1 MFLSIVIDKNII
13 FAKNNRVMTKDFIK
27 TLISE
32 YQNLI
37 PTIELVER
45 NYQFEANLN
54 YVLVGLR
61 RAGKSYL
68 LYQQMHRLI
77 QEGHNIKEFL
87 YFNFEDDRIN
97 SLALEDLDLIKTC
110 YEEMYDY
117 RPIFFLDEI
126 QLIDRWEKF
135 TRRLADQKY
144 RVYVTG
150 SNAKMLSSE
159 IATTLGGRYMVK
171 EVYPFSFGE
180 FLRFL
185 KIDVRKP
192 NVLYVE
198 NKTIQKEFDTYFRQG
213 GLPEVLQ
220 VQDKRA
226 WLSSL
231 FNRIFF
237 GDLITRYQ
245 IRNDFA
251 LKVLVRKLAENV
263 KQPSSYT
270 CLANVVSSVG
280 KKISVDTVIDYVKY
294 MEESWL
300 VLPFENISAKLNEK
314 ESNRK
319 YYLIDNGIMNLF
331 LTDPS
336 ASLLEN
342 IVAVNLR
349 RYYGREV
356 YFYNS
361 QIEVDFYVPNEFLA
375 VQVCYS
381 LQDEET
387 RNREFDALLKMSNR
401 LDVNNLMVITKDEE
415 YEVGYRGKTI
425 RIIPVWKWL
434 LSFEN

>member
-1 MFLSIVIDKNII
+1 
-13 FAKNNRVMTKDFIK
+13 MTKDFIK
-27 TLISE
+27 TLIAE

-37 PTIELVER
+37 PTIELVDR

-68 LYQQMHRLI
+68 LYQQIQRLI
-77 QEGHNIKEFL
+77 REGHNIKEFL

-97 SLALEDLDLIKTC
+97 SLLLEDLDLIKTC
-110 YEEMYDY
+110 YEEMYDC

-126 QLIDRWEKF
+126 QLIDKWEKF
-135 TRRLADQKY
+135 ARRLADQKY

-171 EVYPFSFGE
+171 EVFPFSFGE
-180 FLRFL
+180 FLRFS
-185 KIDVRKP
+185 KIDIRQP
-192 NVLYVE
+192 NVLYIE
-198 NKTIQKEFDTYFRQG
+198 NKAIQKVFDAYFRQG

-231 FNRIFF
+231 FNRIVF

-251 LKVLVRKLAENV
+251 LKILVRKLAESV

-270 CLANVVSSVG
+270 RLANVVSSVG

-300 VLPFENISAKLNEK
+300 ILPFENISAKLNEK

-319 YYLIDNGIMNLF
+319 YYLTDNGIMNLF
-331 LTDPS
+331 LTDPNT
-336 ASLLEN
+336 SLLEN
-342 IVAVNLR
+342 IVAINLR
-349 RYYGREV
+349 RYYGKEV

-361 QIEVDFYVPNEFLA
+361 QIEVDFYVPDESLA

-381 LQDEET
+381 LQDVET
-387 RNREFDALLKMSNR
+387 RDREFEALLKMSNR
-401 LDVNNLMVITKDEE
+401 LNVNYLMAITKDEE
-415 YEVGYRGKTI
+415 SEVEYHDKTI
-425 RIIPVWKWL
+425 RIVPVWKWL
-434 LSFEN
+434 LSLENQ

>member
-1 MFLSIVIDKNII
+1 
-13 FAKNNRVMTKDFIK
+13 MTKDFIK
-27 TLISE
+27 TLIAE

-37 PTIELVER
+37 PTIELVDR

-68 LYQQMHRLI
+68 LYQQMQRLI
-77 QEGHNIKEFL
+77 REGHNIKEFL

-97 SLALEDLDLIKTC
+97 SLLLEDLDLIKTC
-110 YEEMYDY
+110 YEEMYDC

-126 QLIDRWEKF
+126 QLIDKWEKF
-135 TRRLADQKY
+135 ARRLADQKY

-159 IATTLGGRYMVK
+159 IATTLGGRYMVR
-171 EVYPFSFGE
+171 EVFPFSFGE
-180 FLRFL
+180 FLRFS
-185 KIDVRKP
+185 KIDIRQP
-192 NVLYVE
+192 NVLYIE
-198 NKTIQKEFDTYFRQG
+198 NKAIQKVFDAYFRQG

-231 FNRIFF
+231 FNRIVF

-251 LKVLVRKLAENV
+251 LKILVRKLAESV

-270 CLANVVSSVG
+270 RLANVVSSVG

-300 VLPFENISAKLNEK
+300 ILPFENISAKLNEK

-319 YYLIDNGIMNLF
+319 YYLTDNGIMNLF
-331 LTDPS
+331 LTDPNT
-336 ASLLEN
+336 SLLEN
-342 IVAVNLR
+342 IVAINLR
-349 RYYGREV
+349 RYYGKEV

-361 QIEVDFYVPNEFLA
+361 QIEVDFYVPDESLA

-381 LQDEET
+381 LQDVET
-387 RNREFDALLKMSNR
+387 RDREFEALLKMSNR
-401 LDVNNLMVITKDEE
+401 LNVNYLIAITKDEE
-415 YEVGYRGKTI
+415 SEVEYHDKTI
-425 RIIPVWKWL
+425 RIVPVWKWL
-434 LSFEN
+434 LSLENQ

>member
-1 MFLSIVIDKNII
+1 
-13 FAKNNRVMTKDFIK
+13 MTKDFIK
-27 TLISE
+27 TLIAE

-37 PTIELVER
+37 PTIELVDR

-68 LYQQMHRLI
+68 LYQQMQRLI
-77 QEGHNIKEFL
+77 REGHNIKEFL

-97 SLALEDLDLIKTC
+97 SLLLEDLDLIKTC
-110 YEEMYDY
+110 YEEMYDC

-126 QLIDRWEKF
+126 QLIDKWEKF
-135 TRRLADQKY
+135 ARRLADQKY

-171 EVYPFSFGE
+171 EVFPFSFGE
-180 FLRFL
+180 FLRFS
-185 KIDVRKP
+185 KIDIRQP
-192 NVLYVE
+192 NVLYIE
-198 NKTIQKEFDTYFRQG
+198 NKTIQKVFDAYFRQG

-231 FNRIFF
+231 FNRIVF

-251 LKVLVRKLAENV
+251 LKILVRKLAESV

-270 CLANVVSSVG
+270 RLANVVSSVG

-300 VLPFENISAKLNEK
+300 ILPFENISAKLNEK

-319 YYLIDNGIMNLF
+319 YYLTDNGIMNLF
-331 LTDPS
+331 LTDPNT
-336 ASLLEN
+336 SLLEN
-342 IVAVNLR
+342 IVAINLR
-349 RYYGREV
+349 RYYGKEV

-361 QIEVDFYVPNEFLA
+361 QIEVDFYVPDESLA

-381 LQDEET
+381 LQDVET
-387 RNREFDALLKMSNR
+387 RDREFEALLKMSNR
-401 LDVNNLMVITKDEE
+401 LNVNYLMAITKDEE
-415 YEVGYRGKTI
+415 SEVEYHDKTI
-425 RIIPVWKWL
+425 RIVPVWKWL
-434 LSFEN
+434 LSLENQ

>member
-1 MFLSIVIDKNII
+1 
-13 FAKNNRVMTKDFIK
+13 MTKDFIK
-27 TLISE
+27 TLIAE

-37 PTIELVER
+37 PSIELVDR
-45 NYQFEANLN
+45 NYRFEDNLN

-61 RAGKSYL
+61 RSGKSYL

-77 QEGHNIKEFL
+77 QDGHSIKEFL
-87 YFNFEDDRIN
+87 YFNFEDDRI
-97 SLALEDLDLIKTC
+97 STLALEDLDLIKSC
-110 YEEMYDY
+110 YEEMYDC

-126 QLIDRWEKF
+126 QLIDKWEKF
-135 TRRLADQKY
+135 VRRLADQKY

-150 SNAKMLSSE
+150 SNAKMLSRE
-159 IATTLGGRYMVK
+159 IATTLGGRYMVQ

-180 FLRFL
+180 FLRFS
-185 KIDVRKP
+185 KIDVRQP
-192 NVLYVE
+192 NVLYAE
-198 NKTIQKEFDTYFRQG
+198 NKIIQKLCDVYFRQG

-231 FNRIFF
+231 FSRIFF

-251 LKVLVRKLAENV
+251 LKLLVRKLAESV

-270 CLANVVSSVG
+270 RLANVVSSVG
-280 KKISVDTVIDYVKY
+280 KKISVDTVIDYVRY

-300 VLPFENISAKLNEK
+300 ILPFENICAKLNEK

-331 LTDPS
+331 LTDPNT
-336 ASLLEN
+336 SLLEN
-342 IVAVNLR
+342 MWLSTLQILCN
-349 RYYGREV
+349 EV

-361 QIEVDFYVPNEFLA
+361 Q
-375 VQVCYS
+375 
-381 LQDEET
+381 
-387 RNREFDALLKMSNR
+387 
-401 LDVNNLMVITKDEE
+401 
-415 YEVGYRGKTI
+415 
-425 RIIPVWKWL
+425 WK
-434 LSFEN
+434 

>member
-1 MFLSIVIDKNII
+1 
-13 FAKNNRVMTKDFIK
+13 MTKDFIK

-270 CLANVVSSVG
+270 RLANVVSSVG

-434 LSFEN
+434 LSFENQ

>member
-1 MFLSIVIDKNII
+1 
-13 FAKNNRVMTKDFIK
+13 MTKDFIK
-27 TLISE
+27 TLIAE

-37 PTIELVER
+37 PTIELVDR

-68 LYQQMHRLI
+68 LYQQMQRLI
-77 QEGHNIKEFL
+77 REGHNIKEFL

-97 SLALEDLDLIKTC
+97 SLLLEDLDLIKTC
-110 YEEMYDY
+110 YEEMYDC

-126 QLIDRWEKF
+126 QLIDKWEKF
-135 TRRLADQKY
+135 ARRLADQKY

-171 EVYPFSFGE
+171 EVFPFSFGE
-180 FLRFL
+180 FLRFS
-185 KIDVRKP
+185 KIDIRQP
-192 NVLYVE
+192 NVLYIE
-198 NKTIQKEFDTYFRQG
+198 NKTIQKVFDAYFRQG

-231 FNRIFF
+231 FNRIVF

-245 IRNDFA
+245 IRNGFV
-251 LKVLVRKLAENV
+251 LKILVRKLAESV

-270 CLANVVSSVG
+270 RLANVVSSVG

-300 VLPFENISAKLNEK
+300 LLPFENISAKLNEK

-319 YYLIDNGIMNLF
+319 YYLTDNGIMNLF
-331 LTDPS
+331 LTDPNT
-336 ASLLEN
+336 SLLEN
-342 IVAVNLR
+342 IVAINLR
-349 RYYGREV
+349 RYYGKEV

-361 QIEVDFYVPNEFLA
+361 QIEVDFYVPDESLA

-381 LQDEET
+381 LQDVET
-387 RNREFDALLKMSNR
+387 RDREFEALLKMSNR
-401 LDVNNLMVITKDEE
+401 LNVNYLMAITKDEE
-415 YEVGYRGKTI
+415 SEVEYHDKTI
-425 RIIPVWKWL
+425 RIVPVWKWL
-434 LSFEN
+434 LSLENQ

>member
-1 MFLSIVIDKNII
+1 
-13 FAKNNRVMTKDFIK
+13 MTKDFIK
-27 TLISE
+27 TLIAE

-37 PTIELVER
+37 PTIELVDR

-68 LYQQMHRLI
+68 LYQQMQRLI
-77 QEGHNIKEFL
+77 REGHNIKEFL

-97 SLALEDLDLIKTC
+97 SLLLEDLDLIKTC
-110 YEEMYDY
+110 YEEMYDC

-126 QLIDRWEKF
+126 QLIDKWEKF
-135 TRRLADQKY
+135 ARRLADQKY

-171 EVYPFSFGE
+171 EVFPFSFGE
-180 FLRFL
+180 FLRFS
-185 KIDVRKP
+185 KIDIRQP
-192 NVLYVE
+192 NVLYIE
-198 NKTIQKEFDTYFRQG
+198 NKAIQKVFDAYFRQG

-231 FNRIFF
+231 FNRIVF

-251 LKVLVRKLAENV
+251 LKILVRKLAESV

-270 CLANVVSSVG
+270 RLANVVSSVG

-300 VLPFENISAKLNEK
+300 LLPFENISAKLNEK

-319 YYLIDNGIMNLF
+319 YYLTDNGIMNLF
-331 LTDPS
+331 LTDPNT
-336 ASLLEN
+336 SLLEN
-342 IVAVNLR
+342 IVAINLR
-349 RYYGREV
+349 RYYGKEV

-361 QIEVDFYVPNEFLA
+361 QIEVDFYVPDESLA

-381 LQDEET
+381 LQDVET
-387 RNREFDALLKMSNR
+387 RDREFEALLKMSNR
-401 LDVNNLMVITKDEE
+401 LNVNYLMAITKDEE
-415 YEVGYRGKTI
+415 SEVEYHDKTI
-425 RIIPVWKWL
+425 RIVPVWKWL
-434 LSFEN
+434 LSLENQ

>member
-1 MFLSIVIDKNII
+1 
-13 FAKNNRVMTKDFIK
+13 MTKDFIK
-27 TLISE
+27 TLIAE

-37 PTIELVER
+37 PTIELVDR

-68 LYQQMHRLI
+68 LYQQMQRLI
-77 QEGHNIKEFL
+77 REGHNIKEFL

-97 SLALEDLDLIKTC
+97 SLLLEDLDLIKTC
-110 YEEMYDY
+110 YEEMYDC

-126 QLIDRWEKF
+126 QLIDKWEKF
-135 TRRLADQKY
+135 ARRLADQKY

-171 EVYPFSFGE
+171 EVFPFSFGE
-180 FLRFL
+180 FLRFS
-185 KIDVRKP
+185 KIDIRQP
-192 NVLYVE
+192 NVLYIE
-198 NKTIQKEFDTYFRQG
+198 NKTIQKVFDAYFRQG

-231 FNRIFF
+231 FNRIVF

-251 LKVLVRKLAENV
+251 LKILVRKLAESV

-270 CLANVVSSVG
+270 RLANVVSSVG
-280 KKISVDTVIDYVKY
+280 KKISVDTVIDYVRY

-300 VLPFENISAKLNEK
+300 LLPFENISAKLNEK

-319 YYLIDNGIMNLF
+319 YYLTDNGIMNLF
-331 LTDPS
+331 LTDPNT
-336 ASLLEN
+336 SLLEN
-342 IVAVNLR
+342 IVAINLR
-349 RYYGREV
+349 RYYGKEV

-361 QIEVDFYVPNEFLA
+361 QIEVDFYVPDESLA

-381 LQDEET
+381 LQDVET
-387 RNREFDALLKMSNR
+387 RDREFEALLKMSNR
-401 LDVNNLMVITKDEE
+401 LNVNYLMAITKDEE
-415 YEVGYRGKTI
+415 SEVEYHDKTI
-425 RIIPVWKWL
+425 RIVPVWKWL
-434 LSFEN
+434 LSLENQ

>member
-1 MFLSIVIDKNII
+1 LQE
-13 FAKNNRVMTKDFIK
+13 NNRIMTKDFIK
-27 TLISE
+27 ALIAE

-37 PTIELVER
+37 PTIELVDR

-68 LYQQMHRLI
+68 LYQQMQRLI
-77 QEGHNIKEFL
+77 REGHNIKEFL

-97 SLALEDLDLIKTC
+97 SLLLEDLDLIKTC
-110 YEEMYDY
+110 YEEMYDC

-126 QLIDRWEKF
+126 QLIDKWEKF
-135 TRRLADQKY
+135 ARRLADQKY

-171 EVYPFSFGE
+171 EVFPFSFGE
-180 FLRFL
+180 FLCFS
-185 KIDVRKP
+185 KIDIRQP
-192 NVLYVE
+192 NVLYIE
-198 NKTIQKEFDTYFRQG
+198 NKAIQKVFDAYFRQG

-231 FNRIFF
+231 FNRIVF

-251 LKVLVRKLAENV
+251 LKILVRKLAESV

-270 CLANVVSSVG
+270 RLANVVSSVG
-280 KKISVDTVIDYVKY
+280 KKISVDTVIDYVRY

-300 VLPFENISAKLNEK
+300 ILPFENISAKLNEK

-319 YYLIDNGIMNLF
+319 YYLTDNGIMNLF
-331 LTDPS
+331 LTDPNT
-336 ASLLEN
+336 SLLEN
-342 IVAVNLR
+342 IVAINLR
-349 RYYGREV
+349 RYYGKEV

-361 QIEVDFYVPNEFLA
+361 QIEVDFYVPDESLA

-381 LQDEET
+381 LQDVET
-387 RNREFDALLKMSNR
+387 RDREFEALLKMSNR
-401 LDVNNLMVITKDEE
+401 LNVNYLMAITKDEE
-415 YEVGYRGKTI
+415 SEVEYHNKTI
-425 RIIPVWKWL
+425 RIVPVWKWL
-434 LSFEN
+434 LSLETQ

>member
-1 MFLSIVIDKNII
+1 
-13 FAKNNRVMTKDFIK
+13 MTKDFIK
-27 TLISE
+27 TLIAE

-37 PTIELVER
+37 PTIELVDR

-68 LYQQMHRLI
+68 LYQQIQRLI
-77 QEGHNIKEFL
+77 REGHNIKEFL

-97 SLALEDLDLIKTC
+97 SLLLEDLDLIKTC
-110 YEEMYDY
+110 YEEMYDC

-126 QLIDRWEKF
+126 QLIDKWEKF
-135 TRRLADQKY
+135 ARRLADQKY

-150 SNAKMLSSE
+150 SNARMLSSE
-159 IATTLGGRYMVK
+159 IATTLGGRYMVR
-171 EVYPFSFGE
+171 EVFPFSFGE
-180 FLRFL
+180 FLRFS
-185 KIDVRKP
+185 KIDIRQP
-192 NVLYVE
+192 NVLYIE
-198 NKTIQKEFDTYFRQG
+198 NKAIQKVFDAYFRQG

-220 VQDKRA
+220 VQEKRA

-231 FNRIFF
+231 FNRIVF

-251 LKVLVRKLAENV
+251 LKLLVRKLAESV

-270 CLANVVSSVG
+270 RLANVVSSVG
-280 KKISVDTVIDYVKY
+280 KKISVDTVIDYVRY

-300 VLPFENISAKLNEK
+300 ILPFENISAKLNEK

-319 YYLIDNGIMNLF
+319 YYLTDNGIMNLF
-331 LTDPS
+331 LTDPNT
-336 ASLLEN
+336 SLLEN
-342 IVAVNLR
+342 IVAINLR
-349 RYYGREV
+349 RYYGKEV

-361 QIEVDFYVPNEFLA
+361 QIEVDFYVPDESLA

-381 LQDEET
+381 LQDVET
-387 RNREFDALLKMSNR
+387 RDREFEALLKMSNR
-401 LDVNNLMVITKDEE
+401 LNVNYLMAITKDEE
-415 YEVGYRGKTI
+415 SEVEYHNKTI
-425 RIIPVWKWL
+425 RIVPVWKWL
-434 LSFEN
+434 LSLETQ

>member
-1 MFLSIVIDKNII
+1 
-13 FAKNNRVMTKDFIK
+13 MTKDFIK
-27 TLISE
+27 TLIAE

-37 PTIELVER
+37 PTIELVDR

-68 LYQQMHRLI
+68 LYQQMQRLI
-77 QEGHNIKEFL
+77 REGHNIKEFL

-97 SLALEDLDLIKTC
+97 SLLLEDLDLIKTC
-110 YEEMYDY
+110 YEEMYDC

-126 QLIDRWEKF
+126 QLIDKWEKF
-135 TRRLADQKY
+135 ARRLADQKY

-171 EVYPFSFGE
+171 EVFPFSFGE
-180 FLRFL
+180 FLRFS
-185 KIDVRKP
+185 KIDIRQP
-192 NVLYVE
+192 NVLYIE
-198 NKTIQKEFDTYFRQG
+198 NKAIQKVFDAYFRQG

-231 FNRIFF
+231 FNRIVF

-251 LKVLVRKLAENV
+251 LKILVRKLAESV

-270 CLANVVSSVG
+270 RLANVVSSVG

-300 VLPFENISAKLNEK
+300 LLPFENISAKLNEK

-319 YYLIDNGIMNLF
+319 YYLTDNGIMNLF
-331 LTDPS
+331 LTDPNT
-336 ASLLEN
+336 SLLEN
-342 IVAVNLR
+342 IVAINLR
-349 RYYGREV
+349 RYYGKEV

-361 QIEVDFYVPNEFLA
+361 QIEVDFYVPDESLA

-381 LQDEET
+381 LQDVET
-387 RNREFDALLKMSNR
+387 RDREFEAL
-401 LDVNNLMVITKDEE
+401 
-415 YEVGYRGKTI
+415 
-425 RIIPVWKWL
+425 
-434 LSFEN
+434 

>member
-1 MFLSIVIDKNII
+1 
-13 FAKNNRVMTKDFIK
+13 MTKDFIK
-27 TLISE
+27 TLIAE

-37 PTIELVER
+37 PTIELVDR

-68 LYQQMHRLI
+68 LYQQMQRLI
-77 QEGHNIKEFL
+77 REGHNIKEFL

-97 SLALEDLDLIKTC
+97 SLLLEDLDLIKTC
-110 YEEMYDY
+110 YEEMYDC

-126 QLIDRWEKF
+126 QLIDKWEKF
-135 TRRLADQKY
+135 ARRLADQKY

-171 EVYPFSFGE
+171 EVFPFSFGE
-180 FLRFL
+180 FLRFS
-185 KIDVRKP
+185 KIDIRQP
-192 NVLYVE
+192 NVLYIE
-198 NKTIQKEFDTYFRQG
+198 NKTIQKVFDAYFRQG

-231 FNRIFF
+231 FNRIVF

-251 LKVLVRKLAENV
+251 LKILVRKLAESV

-270 CLANVVSSVG
+270 RLANVVSSVG

-300 VLPFENISAKLNEK
+300 LLPFENISAKLNEK

-319 YYLIDNGIMNLF
+319 YYLTDNGIMNLF
-331 LTDPS
+331 LTDPNT
-336 ASLLEN
+336 SLLEN
-342 IVAVNLR
+342 IVAINLR
-349 RYYGREV
+349 RYYGKEV

-361 QIEVDFYVPNEFLA
+361 QIEVDFYVPDESLA

-381 LQDEET
+381 LQDVET
-387 RNREFDALLKMSNR
+387 RDREFEALLKMSNR
-401 LDVNNLMVITKDEE
+401 LNVNYLMAITKDEE
-415 YEVGYRGKTI
+415 SEVEYHDKTI
-425 RIIPVWKWL
+425 RIVPVWKWL
-434 LSFEN
+434 LSLENQ

>member
-1 MFLSIVIDKNII
+1 
-13 FAKNNRVMTKDFIK
+13 MTKDFIK
-27 TLISE
+27 TLIAE

-37 PTIELVER
+37 PSIELVDR
-45 NYQFEANLN
+45 NYRFEDNLN

-61 RAGKSYL
+61 RSGKSYL

-77 QEGHNIKEFL
+77 QDGHSIKEFL
-87 YFNFEDDRIN
+87 YFNFEDDRI
-97 SLALEDLDLIKTC
+97 STLALEDLDLIKSC
-110 YEEMYDY
+110 YEEMYDC

-126 QLIDRWEKF
+126 QLIDKWEKF
-135 TRRLADQKY
+135 VRRLADQKY

-150 SNAKMLSSE
+150 SNAKMLSRE
-159 IATTLGGRYMVK
+159 IATTLGGRYMVQ

-180 FLRFL
+180 FLRFS
-185 KIDVRKP
+185 KIDVRQP
-192 NVLYVE
+192 NVLYAE
-198 NKTIQKEFDTYFRQG
+198 NKIIQKLCDVYFRQG

-231 FNRIFF
+231 FSRIFF

-251 LKVLVRKLAENV
+251 LKLLVRKLAESV

-270 CLANVVSSVG
+270 RLANVVSSVG
-280 KKISVDTVIDYVKY
+280 KKISVDTVIDYVRY

-300 VLPFENISAKLNEK
+300 ILPFENICAKLNEK

-331 LTDPS
+331 LTDPNT
-336 ASLLEN
+336 SLLEN
-342 IVAVNLR
+342 IVAVNFR
-349 RYYGREV
+349 RYYGNEV

-361 QIEVDFYVPNEFLA
+361 QVEVDFYVPDESLA

-381 LQDEET
+381 LQDVET
-387 RNREFDALLKMSNR
+387 RDREFEALLKMSNR
-401 LDVNNLMVITKDEE
+401 FNVNHLMIITKDEE
-415 YEVGYRGKTI
+415 SEVVFKDKKI

-434 LSFEN
+434 LEFEQQ

>member
-1 MFLSIVIDKNII
+1 
-13 FAKNNRVMTKDFIK
+13 MTKDFIK
-27 TLISE
+27 TLIAE

-37 PTIELVER
+37 PTIELVDR

-68 LYQQMHRLI
+68 LYQQIQRLI
-77 QEGHNIKEFL
+77 REGHNIKEFL

-97 SLALEDLDLIKTC
+97 SLLLEDLDLIKTC
-110 YEEMYDY
+110 YEEMYDC

-126 QLIDRWEKF
+126 QLIDKWEKF
-135 TRRLADQKY
+135 ARRLADQKY

-171 EVYPFSFGE
+171 EVFPFSFGE
-180 FLRFL
+180 FLCFS
-185 KIDVRKP
+185 KIDIRQP
-192 NVLYVE
+192 NVLYIE
-198 NKTIQKEFDTYFRQG
+198 NKAIQKVFDAYFRQG

-231 FNRIFF
+231 FNRIVF

-251 LKVLVRKLAENV
+251 LKILVRKLAESV

-270 CLANVVSSVG
+270 RLANVVSSVG
-280 KKISVDTVIDYVKY
+280 KKISVDTVIDYVRY

-300 VLPFENISAKLNEK
+300 ILPFENISAKLNEK

-319 YYLIDNGIMNLF
+319 YYLTDNGIMNLF
-331 LTDPS
+331 LTDPNT
-336 ASLLEN
+336 SLLEN
-342 IVAVNLR
+342 IVAINLR
-349 RYYGREV
+349 RYYGKEV

-361 QIEVDFYVPNEFLA
+361 QIEVDFYVPDESLA

-381 LQDEET
+381 LQDVET
-387 RNREFDALLKMSNR
+387 RDREFEALLKMSNR
-401 LDVNNLMVITKDEE
+401 LNVNYLMAITKDEE
-415 YEVGYRGKTI
+415 SEVEYHNKTI
-425 RIIPVWKWL
+425 RIVPVWKWL
-434 LSFEN
+434 LSLETQ